1 MKRKSSIFPII
12 HFISI
17 KAFQFKKKNF
27 FSLKLTRTIDFLKN
41 AIFENDFMKNLEL
54 EQIDK
59 IIGCLFP
66 VEFPKDS
73 LIIKEG
79 EIGNTLYITGGYFI
93 L

>member
-1 MKRKSSIFPII
+1 
-12 HFISI
+12 
-17 KAFQFKKKNF
+17 
-27 FSLKLTRTIDFLKN
+27 
-41 AIFENDFMKNLEL
+41 MKNLEL